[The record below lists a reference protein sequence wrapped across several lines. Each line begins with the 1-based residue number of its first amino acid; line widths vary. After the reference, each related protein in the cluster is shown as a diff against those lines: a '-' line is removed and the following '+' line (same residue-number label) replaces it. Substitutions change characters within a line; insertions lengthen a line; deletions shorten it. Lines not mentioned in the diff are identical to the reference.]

1 MKKGRVAAAV
11 RAEPHLNDLLRDPET
26 AAAYLNEAV
35 KENDQD
41 AFLQALR
48 HVAEAFGGVGRV
60 AAKAGLNRQQLYK
73 TLAKGGNPEIR
84 TLLSILTVAKLGLS
98 VKAYG
103 KRPAAGGRKRARA
116 RPISRIAAIRRAAPS
131 AFPRE

>member
-11 RAEPHLNDLLRDPET
+11 PAEPHLNSLLRDPET

-48 HVAEAFGGVGRV
+48 HVADACGGIGQV

-84 TLLSILTVAKLGLS
+84 TLVSILAVAKLSLS
-98 VKAYG
+98 VKPHG
-103 KRPAAGGRKRARA
+103 RRPASGLRNSN
-116 RPISRIAAIRRAAPS
+116 SRQRAASISPIPPGS
-131 AFPRE
+131 A

>member
-1 MKKGRVAAAV
+1 MKKGRVPAAV
-11 RAEPHLNDLLRDPET
+11 PAEPHLNSLLRDPET

-48 HVAEAFGGVGRV
+48 HVAEAWGGITRV

-73 TLAKGGNPEIR
+73 TLAKGGNPEVR
-84 TLLSILTVAKLGLS
+84 TLVSILAVAKLGLS
-98 VKAYG
+98 VKPWSKRATG
-103 KRPAAGGRKRARA
+103 ASRRSAAARPAL
-116 RPISRIAAIRRAAPS
+116 P
-131 AFPRE
+131 